1 MQIAN
6 IEIKDFGN
14 LFPIDENTARRIDL
28 NKIMKNSWDA
38 TLLAILEVIMEYNHK
53 LDKNGDKCYR
63 FHYYLKTKDH
73 DIVIPDFEY
82 LDPSKTMLIISKSGA
97 GMFRDKQL
105 EIMPLNEVT
114 GIGSDLF
121 DCEGFILS
129 QERLYGSKTTAI
141 DNTEKIKEMRS
152 RWESSRINHKLSIEK
167 FMNDIEAI
175 NSLQSYNRFEFYNA
189 KRDYIMSFLAFL
201 NNAIL
206 KPDGSLTVEEINELL
221 TYFNDKYEIK
231 NTQDPT
237 NNPQEFIHKRR

>member
-6 IEIKDFGN
+6 IEIQDFGN

-28 NKIMKNSWDA
+28 NKMLKGTWDA
-38 TLLAILEVIMEYNHK
+38 TLLAILEIIIDYNQK
-53 LDKNGDKCYR
+53 LVQAKDKSYR

-121 DCEGFILS
+121 DCEGFLLS
-129 QERLYGSKTTAI
+129 QEQHYGSKTTAM
-141 DNTEKIKEMRS
+141 DNTEKVKDMRS
-152 RWESSRINHKLSIEK
+152 KWESLRLNHKTSIER
-167 FMNDIEAI
+167 FMKDIVSI
-175 NSLQSYNRFEFYNA
+175 NALQSYNRFEFYNA

-201 NNAIL
+201 NNAIV
-206 KPDGSLTVEEINELL
+206 KPDGSLTTDEINELL
-221 TYFNDKYEIK
+221 TYYNEKYEIK
-231 NTQDPT
+231 NNFDSI
-237 NNPQEFIHKRR
+237 NNPQEFVFKRR